1 MRINNVKYQ
10 CCLIINVHTAQK
22 RTVESRIQHPLRP
35 PWRKWNV
42 FLHEHISITILSAR
56 TNQLCCLR
64 NKSLFNIN
72 FIISN
77 YYSAYFFTE
86 IRSVKKKSNFFLCI
100 HGDGVEGIIIIPGTL
115 RHLFHN
121 KKGRSNVQRE

>member
-1 MRINNVKYQ
+1 MFF
-10 CCLIINVHTAQK
+10 
-22 RTVESRIQHPLRP
+22 
-35 PWRKWNV
+35 
-42 FLHEHISITILSAR
+42 FLNEHITITILSAR

-86 IRSVKKKSNFFLCI
+86 IRSVKKKSIFFYAYMGMERKVL
-100 HGDGVEGIIIIPGTL
+100 
-115 RHLFHN
+115 
-121 KKGRSNVQRE
+121 